1 MDQKELERLAAI
13 LEYKENG
20 YRDSAVTEAVELRQI
35 IRQAR
40 PDLYELMLAEDQ
52 REAENFQTK
61 DLAQVAQE
69 PFQLD
74 SALPQYPKL
83 PYKLVNTITITP
95 DNQEFVYH
103 ARMYN
108 LQIEDNKHLTGSV
121 SLAKYARENVM
132 KRRIKFFPPG
142 ICYEEGYKDEKL
154 WSLYLGNDYTERLF
168 YSGKK
173 SYHEKLI
180 SKARKVLNINL
191 PQYLVTTV
199 FAPMEEKLEKI
210 CSQIE
215 LLNKQITSSA

>member
-52 REAENFQTK
+52 REAENFQT
-61 DLAQVAQE
+61 
-69 PFQLD
+69 
-74 SALPQYPKL
+74 
-83 PYKLVNTITITP
+83 
-95 DNQEFVYH
+95 
-103 ARMYN
+103 
-108 LQIEDNKHLTGSV
+108 EDNKHLTGSV

-191 PQYLVTTV
+191 PQSLVTTV